1 MSFLNPDPDSSD
13 DRTRPASGNAPR
25 PLPLDLFL
33 PESSPAD
40 GAEPDGIDSITRRL
54 RSSTETGEPAAAAPK
69 PTLAAT
75 IALQL
80 RTHSRLL
87 GFAAVIAVLA
97 VALFFAW
104 PYISSGAASVQA
116 SLVSAI
122 SNAPDPDQLADAP
135 PESAPPTPP
144 RATGQTRRRS
154 AQPPAP
160 EVIEGQP
167 RPVIEAVPVGIPATA
182 SAIGIASNQT
192 ADAASVVEPGS
203 EALAPRQPPVYS
215 TADADVQPP
224 KIRSTD
230 VPRTIGGGLP
240 VRTESLELLVNAQ
253 GTVDRVSLRTPNP
266 RMLDT
271 MFLSRA
277 KMWQFEPAQRD
288 GVAVPYRLVMS
299 WQVSDR

>member
-1 MSFLNPDPDSSD
+1 MSFLNPDPESPD
-13 DRTRPASGNAPR
+13 DRTRPASSDTRRA
-25 PLPLDLFL
+25 LPLDLFL

-54 RSSTETGEPAAAAPK
+54 RSETGEPVATSPK
-69 PTLAAT
+69 PALAGT
-75 IALQL
+75 IALWL
-80 RTHSRLL
+80 RSHSRLL
-87 GFAAVIAVLA
+87 GFAAVLACLA
-97 VALFFAW
+97 VAVFFAW
-104 PYISSGAASVQA
+104 PYITSGAASVQA

-135 PESAPPTPP
+135 PESAPSTPP
-144 RATGQTRRRS
+144 RATGQSRRRS
-154 AQPPAP
+154 AQPPIP
-160 EVIEGQP
+160 EAIEGQ
-167 RPVIEAVPVGIPATA
+167 RGPVIEPVPVGIPATA
-182 SAIGIASNQT
+182 RAVAIVPNET
-192 ADAASVVEPGS
+192 ADAASVAAPGS
-203 EALAPRQPPVYS
+203 ETAAPRQPPVYS

-277 KMWQFEPAQRD
+277 KMWQFEPARRD